1 MPVASKRTVL
11 FDLDGT
17 LLSVDI
23 DSFLAHYMQAVSDY
37 LTGIITIEAGQL
49 VRAIMSSTEFM
60 ITNVDPDLTNQQA
73 FAFAFEKETGYQWER
88 AWPLFQQFYEEG
100 FPNLRRWAS
109 PGEGGNVVRK
119 CLERGWQL
127 VLATNPLFP
136 EIAIRERMRWCGVDR
151 FPWQLI
157 TTLDNMHFCKP
168 SLHYYREIVDVLSL
182 DPAMC
187 VMVGND
193 RQEDMIAGRL
203 GMKTFLVEDFLIDR
217 GGGEDPDL
225 RGSLLDVPAG
235 IETLLPL

>member
-1 MPVASKRTVL
+1 MPPASRRTVL

-17 LLSVDI
+17 LLPVDM

-37 LTGIITIEAGQL
+37 FTGIIEARQL
-49 VRAIMSSTEFM
+49 VRAIMSSTESM
-60 ITNVDPDLTNQQA
+60 ISNVDPDLTNQMA
-73 FAFAFEKETGYQWER
+73 FASAFEKETGCRWEKI
-88 AWPLFQQFYEEG
+88 WPLFQRFYEEE
-100 FPNLRRWAS
+100 FPYLRRWVS
-109 PGEGGNVVRK
+109 PGHGDKVVEE
-119 CLERGWQL
+119 CLHRGWQL

-136 EIAIRERMRWCGVDR
+136 ETAICERMRWCGVDR

-217 GGGEDPDL
+217 GRGEEPDL

-235 IETLLPL
+235 IEVLLPL